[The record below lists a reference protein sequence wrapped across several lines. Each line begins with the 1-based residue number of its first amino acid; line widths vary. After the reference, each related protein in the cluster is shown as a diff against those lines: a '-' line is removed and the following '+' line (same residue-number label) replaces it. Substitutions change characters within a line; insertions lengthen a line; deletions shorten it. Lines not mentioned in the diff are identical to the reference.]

1 MELEQKLDKVRDTLK
16 DKKVVVAFSG
26 GADSTLLAK
35 LTHESALESV
45 AVTVDNGVLPRNF
58 IDKAREIA
66 AEIGIPHE
74 VLKEDFLEDEFF
86 RENPPQRCYICKNKM
101 YTILERYAEEKN
113 FDTIAD
119 GTNISDLLEDRPGI
133 MVNYQKNILTPLANS
148 GLTAEE
154 VRDSLKNFNLDY
166 SQSTTCYATRIPT
179 GTEIT
184 PKKINRIKYAETMIQ
199 NITGLEVVRVRDDD
213 GEARIEISDV
223 DKLLNSSILNHINS
237 ELNAVGFKKVLLDV
251 TAYGD
256 PNKELVIYKP
266 CRDEAN
272 KIMFETELP
281 YPVDIQETCN
291 ELKNLGEVKCST
303 QMGVAMID
311 LEGSN
316 ITIFNKG
323 KIVARRVKDKDT
335 AQELMSKVLPLIRR
349 VITLEENL
357 KD

>member
-1 MELEQKLDKVRDTLK
+1 MELEKKLDKVRDYLK
-16 DKKVVVAFSG
+16 DKRVVVAFSG

-35 LTHESALESV
+35 LAFESAVEAI
-45 AVTVDNGVLPRNF
+45 AVTVDNGVLPKNF
-58 IDKAREIA
+58 TDKARRIA
-66 AEIGIPHE
+66 KEIGIPYD
-74 VLKEDFLEDEFF
+74 VLRENFLKDELF
-86 RENPPQRCYICKNKM
+86 RSNPPQRCYTCKNKI
-101 YTILERYAEEKN
+101 YTILEQYTKDKG

-133 MVNYQKNILTPLANS
+133 MVNYEKNILTPLAYG

-154 VRDSLKNFNLDY
+154 VRETLKDLNLDY
-166 SQSTTCYATRIPT
+166 SKSTTCYATRIPT
-179 GTEIT
+179 GTELT
-184 PKKINRIKYAETMIQ
+184 TKHINRIEYAETMIQ

-256 PNKELVIYKP
+256 SDMELVIYKP
-266 CRDEAN
+266 CRDEAD

-281 YPVDIQETCN
+281 YQIDIRETCH
-291 ELKNLGEVKCST
+291 ELENLGKVKCST
-303 QMGVAMID
+303 KMGVAMID
-311 LEGSN
+311 LEESN
-316 ITIFNKG
+316 ITIFGKG

-335 AQELMSKVLPLIRR
+335 AQELMAKVLPLIRR
-349 VITLEENL
+349 LFRFSFENN
-357 KD
+357 

>member
-1 MELEQKLDKVRDTLK
+1 MELEQKLDKVRDYLK
-16 DKKVVVAFSG
+16 DKKVVIAFSG

-35 LTHESALESV
+35 LAFESALESV
-45 AVTVDNGVLPRNF
+45 AVTVDSGVLPKNF
-58 IDKAREIA
+58 IEKTRKIA

-74 VLKEDFLEDEFF
+74 VLKEDFLKDELF
-86 RENPPQRCYICKNKM
+86 RSNPPQRCYICKNKM
-101 YTILERYAEEKN
+101 YTILEQYAKDKN

-119 GTNISDLLEDRPGI
+119 GTNISDLLEDRPGV
-133 MVNYQKNILTPLANS
+133 MVNYEKNILTPLVYG

-154 VRDSLKNFNLDY
+154 VRETLKDLNLDY

-179 GTEIT
+179 GTELT
-184 PKKINRIKYAETMIQ
+184 TKKINRIEYAETMIQ

-237 ELNAVGFKKVLLDV
+237 ELSAVGFKKVLLDI

-256 PNKELVIYKP
+256 SDKELVIYKP

-281 YPVDIQETCN
+281 YQIDIQETCH
-291 ELKNLGEVKCST
+291 ELENLGEVKCST
-303 QMGVAMID
+303 KMGVAMMD

-335 AQELMSKVLPLIRR
+335 AQKLMTKVLPLIRR
-349 VITLEENL
+349 VI
-357 KD
+357 